1 MLKDQNIKKDQIVE
15 VFELNNSQ
23 VNLINQILDYLSS
36 QNKNIKKFK
45 YLINKLVKYN
55 ISININLSIFTHLR
69 YILLYAIHYKNSSKI
84 IHILLDYDAD
94 VNVDKNCLYINI
106 LLELIYKDY
115 PMHVFL
121 RIFSKYKIE
130 YTVEFIYK
138 ILYVKKFKQSKRDNI
153 ISFLL
158 KKCNKEVLYK
168 ASNKLEEERQ
178 SVYTYLF
185 ISDPIYLENEEI
197 KTLQLFIDKFILGHI
212 NICKKLLKI
221 LHSKNISI
229 YLENLNGYPLQ
240 CKYNNFF
247 EILVHTKNK
256 DKFIKLFTRYD
267 QRFLEKY
274 QEHIDQ
280 KYHNNEEVQDYIDYL
295 KMDEL
300 ENIENKKFRD
310 SIPTNGLENTEYS
323 WQINYKVNK
332 MIEEL

>member
-1 MLKDQNIKKDQIVE
+1 MNEKIVK

-23 VNLINQILDYLSS
+23 VKLINQILDYLSS
-36 QNKNIKKFK
+36 RNKNIKKFK

-84 IHILLDYDAD
+84 IHILLDYGAD
-94 VNVDKNCLYINI
+94 VNIDKNCLDVNI
-106 LLELIYKDY
+106 LLELLYNDY
-115 PMHVFL
+115 PMHLFL
-121 RIFSKYKIE
+121 RIFSKYKID
-130 YTVEFIYK
+130 YNVEFIYK
-138 ILYVKKFKQSKRDNI
+138 ILYLKKFKQCKKDNI

-197 KTLQLFIDKFILGHI
+197 KLLQLFIDKFILGHI

-247 EILVHTKNK
+247 EILDHTTKNK

-274 QEHIDQ
+274 
-280 KYHNNEEVQDYIDYL
+280 YSNEDVEDCIDYSE
-295 KMDEL
+295 MDEL

-310 SIPTNGLENTEYS
+310 SIQNNGLENTEYS